1 MGTEDS
7 RGNKPRK
14 GNGAERF
21 SDRNQSEENVL
32 RCFTELLVGMRR
44 QPESQRNFTN
54 EKKKLDTS
62 LGRGIIVIY
71 TAGLSRKHY
80 FSLHD
85 PENTDKDLSKI
96 LT

>member
-32 RCFTELLVGMRR
+32 RCFTELLDGMRR
-44 QPESQRNFTN
+44 LSQRVKETSHTQ
-54 EKKKLDTS
+54 KKLDMS

-71 TAGLSRKHY
+71 TAGLSRKQY